1 MKRLFSIV
9 LASTM
14 IIVGFASSSLA
25 GHHHDC
31 GGDCSGDCDGK
42 KCGNLSEM
50 DTDNDGMI
58 SMDEFMAAKKD
69 KHQAW
74 FNKLDTN
81 GDGALSQEEW
91 DAKRK
96 KHKCGSKSEE

>member
-1 MKRLFSIV
+1 MKSLFSIV

-14 IIVGFASSSLA
+14 IIVGFSSSSLA

-31 GGDCSGDCDGK
+31 DGK
-42 KCGNLSEM
+42 KCGNLSDI

-58 SMDEFMAAKKD
+58 SMDEFMEAKKE
-69 KHQAW
+69 KYQAW
-74 FNKLDTN
+74 FNKLDAN
-81 GDGALSQEEW
+81 GDGVLSQEEW

-96 KHKCGSKSEE
+96 GHKCGEKSEG